1 MRPIF
6 ALLAAFFLACAAP
19 VLAESGAQS
28 GNAAEQFV
36 SGNIRA
42 GMSILNDSSLDA
54 PTREARFEAFL
65 LDNTDLD
72 RIGLFTL
79 GNAAATPA
87 QREAFITAFR
97 FYALSSYRDYFRFY
111 SGQTMRVTGSRQ
123 NAPGDFVVRT
133 LLSDASG
140 SVLPVD
146 FRVRTDGPRP
156 VVIDIGIA
164 GVWLAVTQRDDF
176 AAFLARNHGDVA
188 GLTSYLAAKASAPR

>member
-1 MRPIF
+1 MRPVLTL
-6 ALLAAFFLACAAP
+6 LLAFLVAVASPA
-19 VLAESGAQS
+19 LAQT
-28 GNAAEQFV
+28 NTAEEFV

-42 GMSILNDSSLDA
+42 GMSILGDARLDA

-65 LDNTDLD
+65 LDNTDLN
-72 RIGLFTL
+72 RIGIFTL

-87 QREAFITAFR
+87 QRDAFITAFR
-97 FYALSSYRDYFRFY
+97 GYALSSYRDYFRFY

-133 LLSDASG
+133 LLSDTSG

-146 FRVRTDGPRP
+146 FRVRTDGPKP

-164 GVWLAVTQRDDF
+164 GIWLAVTQRDDF
-176 AAFLARNHGDVA
+176 AAFLGRNNGDIA
-188 GLTSYLAAKASAPR
+188 GLTSWLSAKASSAR